1 MTINIQD
8 ITLQK
13 INELIDRGERF
24 SVIAQSTLLSGYDP
38 DSEPDPVWDDKDRGN
53 GAIRYAYH
61 PRERDTQG

>member
-24 SVIAQSTLLSGYDP
+24 SVITQSTILSGYDP
-38 DSEPDPVWDDKDRGN
+38 DSEPDPVWDDDNRRN
-53 GAIRYAYH
+53 GSVQQYRS
-61 PRERDTQG
+61 REGDFES